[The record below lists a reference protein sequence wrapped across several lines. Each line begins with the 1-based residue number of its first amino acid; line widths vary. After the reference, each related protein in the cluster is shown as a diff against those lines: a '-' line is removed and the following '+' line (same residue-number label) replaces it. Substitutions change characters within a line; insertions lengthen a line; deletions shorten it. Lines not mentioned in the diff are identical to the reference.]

1 MVDRVSELTGQ
12 NMKKLILKSN
22 PIELWR
28 FENMQFSVFTTEIAL
43 YFDFKERYGI
53 EPDLIAGH
61 SVGEYAGLVC
71 AGYLTLENAV
81 KILKKRAELV
91 NSVIRKHIGHMTV
104 VENTNR
110 YIIDNILAS
119 FDSVYLS
126 LENSPNQFAISGK
139 EDEIDQVEELLT
151 EKGAKKSPLFSS
163 PPIHSPLMT
172 EVQNNFKKFLKNI
185 SFTNGEIPFI
195 SNVTGKLLQ
204 STDMLSDVMSNQL
217 VKTVK
222 WRSEMQY
229 MDLKKFDLIL
239 EISGKRLLSVID
251 ESNFLLDERM
261 LHMCYG
267 VNQERK
273 LLETELQLNGY
284 ESPSNLQGYVRM
296 LFATLPNK
304 SGFNQVCEIPEIH
317 SATDITSGR
326 ILKTI
331 EMQKVISAEDKS
343 HIQTKLVEYLQ
354 YKE

>member
-139 EDEIDQVEELLT
+139 EDEIDQVE
-151 EKGAKKSPLFSS
+151 S
-163 PPIHSPLMT
+163 
-172 EVQNNFKKFLKNI
+172 
-185 SFTNGEIPFI
+185 
-195 SNVTGKLLQ
+195 
-204 STDMLSDVMSNQL
+204 
-217 VKTVK
+217 
-222 WRSEMQY
+222 Y
-229 MDLKKFDLIL
+229 
-239 EISGKRLLSVID
+239 
-251 ESNFLLDERM
+251 
-261 LHMCYG
+261 
-267 VNQERK
+267 
-273 LLETELQLNGY
+273 
-284 ESPSNLQGYVRM
+284 
-296 LFATLPNK
+296 
-304 SGFNQVCEIPEIH
+304 
-317 SATDITSGR
+317 
-326 ILKTI
+326 
-331 EMQKVISAEDKS
+331 
-343 HIQTKLVEYLQ
+343 
-354 YKE
+354 